1 MPTTAMPA
9 PEAVGPRA
17 VQIIDLIRG
26 DEQFA
31 ALRRSSLKYADCW
44 STYTGYPLVASW
56 NLDSDAPPLFDE
68 GLKVLALKAAVFDA
82 TSDDIAAELLVSPP
96 VDEMVHA
103 IIAQAGLTK
112 RIFDRLGITCV
123 HQTDHE
129 EFGWNPGDY
138 TQQCYQAAGWGTPPV
153 RYWLAADETLRRR
166 AMLNDRYATIGI
178 ERDGRRHSI
187 DFTQAEPELVAA

>member
-17 VQIIDLIRG
+17 AQIIELIRG
-26 DEQFA
+26 DEEFA

-56 NLDSDAPPLFDE
+56 NLDEDAPPLFDE
-68 GLKVLALKAAVFDA
+68 GLKVLALKAAVYELTD
-82 TSDDIAAELLVSPP
+82 DDIAAELLVSLP

-129 EFGWNPGDY
+129 EFGWSWGDY
-138 TQQCYQAAGWGTPPV
+138 TQQCYQAAGWGTPPA
-153 RYWLAADETLRRR
+153 RYWLDATETLRRR
-166 AMLNDRYATIGI
+166 KMLNDRYATIGI
-178 ERDGRRHSI
+178 ERDGRRHAI
-187 DFTQAEPELVAA
+187 DFAQPEPELVAA